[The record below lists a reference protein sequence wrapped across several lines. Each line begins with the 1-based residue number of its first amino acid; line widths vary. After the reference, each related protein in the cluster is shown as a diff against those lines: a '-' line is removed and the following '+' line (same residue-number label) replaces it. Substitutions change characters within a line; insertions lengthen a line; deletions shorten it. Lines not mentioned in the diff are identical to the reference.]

1 MPTLRPRPPLNTFGI
16 AFGLTGLA
24 GAWTE
29 ATRALA
35 SPQFIGEVLWAFALL
50 VWLVTLTLYVSRL
63 HGWRD
68 VAGDLKN
75 PVLGPFAA
83 LIPIPP
89 MLLGAH
95 LEPTLP
101 ELGVPLVWVCVALSA
116 VFGSWFISQLLTVSR
131 GFGPVHSGY
140 FLPTVAA
147 GLLTA
152 QSLAIIGQPKLA
164 VGALGIGMLFWL
176 LIGGAV
182 IARLIS
188 GPDSLPALMPT
199 LGIFSAPPAVAGNA
213 WWIISGGQGGMIS
226 ELLAGAMAAV
236 IAPHLFLIR
245 RYVKLP
251 FALGFWAL
259 TFTAAA
265 SATFTIRLLSIENA
279 AWATVAAWVV
289 LAAATLF
296 IGAIGVRSLALLR
309 PRQPVQP

>member
-1 MPTLRPRPPLNTFGI
+1 MRTLRPRPPLNAFGI

-29 ATRALA
+29 AARSLA
-35 SPQFIGEVLWAFALL
+35 SPQIIGEALWVLALL
-50 VWLVTLTLYVSRL
+50 VWLATAILYVSRL
-63 HGWRD
+63 QGWKD
-68 VAGDLKN
+68 LTGDLRN

-95 LEPTLP
+95 LKPILP
-101 ELGVPLVWVCVALSA
+101 EVGVPLVWVCVVVSA

-152 QSLAIIGQPKLA
+152 QSLAVIGEPKLA

-182 IARLIS
+182 IARLIA
-188 GPDSLPALMPT
+188 GPDSLAALMPT

-213 WWIISGGQGGMIS
+213 WWIISGGQGSMIS

-236 IAPHLFLIR
+236 IAPHLFLVR
-245 RYVKLP
+245 RYAKLP

-265 SATFTIRLLSIENA
+265 SATFTLRLLSLESG
-279 AWATVAAWVV
+279 AWAAVAAWCV

-309 PRQPVQP
+309 QRQPVRS

>member
-1 MPTLRPRPPLNTFGI
+1 LNTFGI

-29 ATRALA
+29 AARSLA
-35 SPQFIGEVLWAFALL
+35 SPPAIGEALWVLALL
-50 VWLVTLTLYVSRL
+50 VWLVTAALFISRL
-63 HGWRD
+63 HRWKD
-68 VAGDLKN
+68 LTGDLKN

-95 LEPTLP
+95 LQPTLP
-101 ELGVPLVWVCVALSA
+101 AVGVPLVWVCVVVSA

-152 QSLAIIGQPKLA
+152 QSLAVIGQPKLA

-182 IARLIS
+182 IARLIA
-188 GPDSLPALMPT
+188 GPDSLAALMPT

-226 ELLAGAMAAV
+226 DLLAGAMAAV
-236 IAPHLFLIR
+236 IAPHLFLIG
-245 RYVKLP
+245 RYAKLP

-265 SATFTIRLLSIENA
+265 SATFTLRLLSLESGT
-279 AWATVAAWVV
+279 WATVAAWFV
-289 LAAATLF
+289 LVAATVF
-296 IGAIGVRSLALLR
+296 IGAIGVRSVPLLA
-309 PRQPVQP
+309 PRRGPRRVSTAP